1 MVNWG
6 RSAPGSLQKL
16 CGPHYQLA
24 LTGVSQALVESSKE
38 IFDPN
43 LRQRKRLYKN
53 PSN

>member
-6 RSAPGSLQKL
+6 RSGPGSLQKL
-16 CGPHYQLA
+16 CSPHYQLA

-38 IFDPN
+38 IFDPD